1 MEKLD
6 SSRTNINYVGL
17 NELRRMIIIFNDFDR
32 NIAGSLMFCFSRY
45 KKRFSLKLAV
55 TWSNLVKYPFV
66 SKEAACTFSHG
77 NIVSYLPKFSK
88 FSKDLCVLLLTEHR
102 NIGCITKA
110 LIGTMY
116 LREVC
121 IDSDI
126 TR

>member
-32 NIAGSLMFCFSRY
+32 NIAGSFMFCFSRY

-66 SKEAACTFSHG
+66 SKEAACTFSP
-77 NIVSYLPKFSK
+77 YLIPP
-88 FSKDLCVLLLTEHR
+88 
-102 NIGCITKA
+102 
-110 LIGTMY
+110 
-116 LREVC
+116 
-121 IDSDI
+121 
-126 TR
+126 